1 MKQVLYFSA
10 PWCGPCK
17 MLKPRLE
24 PLRSQMRIVDINV
37 DSSPETAQDWRVRN
51 VPTIIVV
58 EGTNEVGRLVGQA
71 ITPESITNLFNR

>member
-17 MLKPRLE
+17 MLKPKLE
-24 PLRSQMRIVDINV
+24 PLRNQIKIVDINV

-51 VPTIIVV
+51 IPTIIVV
-58 EGTNEVGRLVGQA
+58 EGTNEVGRIVGQA
-71 ITPESITNLFNR
+71 ITPESITNLFNK

>member
-37 DSSPETAQDWRVRN
+37 DSSPETAQQWRVRN
-51 VPTIIVV
+51 VPTIIITN
-58 EGTNEVGRLVGQA
+58 GTDEVGRLVGSA
-71 ITPESITNLFNR
+71 ITPEAITNLFNR

>member
-10 PWCGPCK
+10 PWCAPCK

-24 PLRSQMRIVDINV
+24 PLRSQIRIVDINV
-37 DSSPETAQDWRVRN
+37 DSSPATAQDWQVRS

-58 EGTNEVGRLVGQA
+58 DGTNEVGRLVGQA

>member
-17 MLKPRLE
+17 MLKPKLE
-24 PLRSQMRIVDINV
+24 PLRSQIRIVDINV

-51 VPTIIVV
+51 IPTIIVV
-58 EGTNEVGRLVGQA
+58 EGTNEVGRIVGTA
-71 ITPESITNLFNR
+71 ITPESITNLFNK

>member
-37 DSSPETAQDWRVRN
+37 DSSPETAQQWRVRN
-51 VPTIIVV
+51 IPTIIVTN
-58 EGTNEVGRLVGQA
+58 GTDEVGRLIGSS
-71 ITPESITNLFNR
+71 ITPQSITELFNK

>member
-10 PWCGPCK
+10 PWCGPCVA
-17 MLKPRLE
+17 LKPRLE
-24 PLRSQMRIVDINV
+24 QLRTKIRIVDINV

-58 EGTNEVGRLVGQA
+58 EGTNEVGRLVGSA
-71 ITPESITNLFNR
+71 ITPESITNLYNR

>member
-1 MKQVLYFSA
+1 
-10 PWCGPCK
+10 

-37 DSSPETAQDWRVRN
+37 DSSPETAQDWRVKN

-58 EGTNEVGRLVGQA
+58 EGTNEVGRLVGQS

>member
-17 MLKPRLE
+17 MLKPKLE
-24 PLRSQMRIVDINV
+24 TLRSQIRIVDINV

-51 VPTIIVV
+51 IPTIIVV
-58 EGTNEVGRLVGQA
+58 EGTNEVGRIVGQA
-71 ITPESITNLFNR
+71 ITPESITNLFNK